1 LLGLFIIFTYLAVSE
16 RLLALFLAPI
26 VALYLL
32 LLVVAGR
39 PKPVGLRRRNLLLI
53 LAPGFAF
60 LLLELYKFLTT
71 GVPTLVYEGQFFA
84 GQANHS
90 PARLLLSIGFRLGI
104 PLICL
109 GLVGGFYLLI
119 EQTRLG
125 LFLCLAAGTPI
136 LLLLI
141 IAPFAFTVDRY
152 VFFILPFWAILTA
165 VALTRL
171 FAQANQYGKL
181 LPLGV
186 LALVLAVL
194 MGENLLYFQYQNG
207 NRPDWRAAFAV
218 VEQQRQPGDIVLATR
233 PEVGHF
239 YLSPAVGALPKA
251 AGNDITQLG
260 ERIWFVLDEAT
271 SPVNPALLAWLQQ
284 NSRLVEIVPV
294 YMAGKSLTIRIYLF
308 DSTP

>member
-1 LLGLFIIFTYLAVSE
+1 
-16 RLLALFLAPI
+16 
-26 VALYLL
+26 
-32 LLVVAGR
+32 
-39 PKPVGLRRRNLLLI
+39 
-53 LAPGFAF
+53 
-60 LLLELYKFLTT
+60 
-71 GVPTLVYEGQFFA
+71 
-84 GQANHS
+84 
-90 PARLLLSIGFRLGI
+90 
-104 PLICL
+104 LICL